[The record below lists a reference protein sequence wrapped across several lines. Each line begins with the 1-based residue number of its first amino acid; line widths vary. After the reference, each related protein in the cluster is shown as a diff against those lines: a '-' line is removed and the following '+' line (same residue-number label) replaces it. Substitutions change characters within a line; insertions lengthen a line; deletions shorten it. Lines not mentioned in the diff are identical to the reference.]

1 MCFFFNKKSLARL
14 SPTRYLPRMAIL
26 NQGNSK
32 TRKGEKFGYKTF
44 GIHLAPASLSGY
56 NVCQWA
62 SNGCTDACLNTSG
75 RGAMS
80 SVQKARINKTLRFF
94 KDKQG
99 FMSDLFKEVR
109 KAIRKAEKANQI
121 PVFRLNLTS
130 DIPWEKVKFNGQTV
144 FEAFPTV
151 QWYDY
156 TKSVQR
162 MEKFL
167 AGEFPANYHL
177 TFSRSESNDA
187 LVQSVM
193 KSGGNVAVVFR
204 KTLPATWNGAPVVDG
219 DETDLRF
226 LDGAGVVVGLVA
238 KGKAKGETSGFV
250 VESVA

>member
-1 MCFFFNKKSLARL
+1 
-14 SPTRYLPRMAIL
+14 MAIL

-44 GIHLAPASLSGY
+44 GIHLAPAKLSGY

-62 SNGCTDACLNTSG
+62 SDGCTDACLNTSG

-80 SVQKARINKTLRFF
+80 TVQVARINKTLRFF

-156 TKSVQR
+156 TKSIQR

-167 AGEFPANYHL
+167 AGEFPSNYHL
-177 TFSRSESNDA
+177 TFSRSESNDV

-204 KTLPATWNGAPVVDG
+204 KTLPATWNGAPVVNG

>member
-1 MCFFFNKKSLARL
+1 
-14 SPTRYLPRMAIL
+14 MAIL

-44 GIHLAPASLSGY
+44 GIHLAPANLSGF
-56 NVCQWA
+56 NVCKDA
-62 SNGCTDACLNTSG
+62 SSGCAAACLNTAG

-80 SVQKARINKTLRFF
+80 SVQVARVNKTLRFF

-99 FMSDLFKEVR
+99 FMADLFKEVR
-109 KAIRKAEKANQI
+109 AAIRKAEKANQI

-130 DIPWEKVKFNGQTV
+130 DIPWEKVKFNNQTV
-144 FEAFPTV
+144 FEAFPSV

-177 TFSRSESNDA
+177 TFSRSESNNH

-204 KTLPATWNGAPVVDG
+204 KNLPATWHGVKVVNGD
-219 DETDLRF
+219 DTDLRF
-226 LDGAGVVVGLVA
+226 LDGAGVIVGLVA
-238 KGKAKGETSGFV
+238 KGKAKGENSGFV
-250 VESVA
+250 VEHG